1 MDFNWTSVVLML
13 FGTVFGFI
21 GYQYKEI
28 HGRLKE
34 DIEKNKQAVVKLED
48 RIVDMQTKFPK
59 EYASRDDDLRS
70 VANLDTKVDR
80 ISNELILINK
90 NIGRLA
96 GGEV

>member
-48 RIVDMQTKFPK
+48 RG
-59 EYASRDDDLRS
+59 YADQIPE
-70 VANLDTKVDR
+70 R
-80 ISNELILINK
+80 IRI
-90 NIGRLA
+90 A
-96 GGEV
+96 G